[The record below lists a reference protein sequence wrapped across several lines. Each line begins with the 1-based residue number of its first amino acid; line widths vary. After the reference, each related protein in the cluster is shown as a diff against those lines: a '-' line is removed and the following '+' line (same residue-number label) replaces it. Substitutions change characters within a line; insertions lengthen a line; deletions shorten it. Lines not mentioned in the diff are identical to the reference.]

1 MPRRKA
7 PGLDETPLMRIE
19 APRSSKWM
27 PLSTT
32 LPNAE
37 IEPCE
42 KMPVPPVPGA
52 LPPGLPVPPVPGAP
66 AVWVS
71 FGPAG
76 VPPVVSVP

>member
-7 PGLDETPLMRIE
+7 PGLDEAPLMRMS
-19 APRSSKWM
+19 APVSSKWM

-32 LPNAE
+32 LPKAE

-52 LPPGLPVPPVPGAP
+52 LVPGLPVPPVPGAP

-71 FGPAG
+71 SGPAALPLG
-76 VPPVVSVP
+76 VPVP